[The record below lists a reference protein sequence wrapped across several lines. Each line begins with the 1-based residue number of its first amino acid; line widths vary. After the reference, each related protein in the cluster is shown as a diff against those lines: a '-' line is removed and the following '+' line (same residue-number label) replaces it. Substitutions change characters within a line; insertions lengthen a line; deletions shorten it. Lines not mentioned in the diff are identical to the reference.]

1 MGKKK
6 AEKEGTKYWR
16 VDKNL
21 DWRLQE
27 DLTEKVT
34 LM

>member
-1 MGKKK
+1 MGEKK
-6 AEKEGTKYWR
+6 AEKEGTKRWR

-21 DWRLQE
+21 DWRLKE